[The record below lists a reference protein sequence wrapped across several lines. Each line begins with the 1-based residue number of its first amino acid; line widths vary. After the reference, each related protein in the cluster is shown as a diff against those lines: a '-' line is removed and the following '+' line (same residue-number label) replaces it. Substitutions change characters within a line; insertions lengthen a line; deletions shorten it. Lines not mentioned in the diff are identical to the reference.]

1 MVESVSPPEI
11 GVTPKRGKQY
21 EIGAKYSPADMNAL
35 FSAAIY
41 DLTQENVSI
50 AVVVPGVG
58 IQRQTVGETRV
69 RGLDLEAKAELTEH
83 LSLVGG
89 YSYMASDVL
98 RGSLWDGTSLK
109 GNEFEV
115 TPRHSASLWGYYSVP
130 GTKVSVGLGARYIGE
145 YYFAAANTD
154 KSDAAT
160 VFDAAFTYNIV
171 KGTDLALNVS
181 NLLDEQHVVGSGT
194 ADYYNPGREV
204 TAKLSY
210 SW

>member
-1 MVESVSPPEI
+1 
-11 GVTPKRGKQY
+11 
-21 EIGAKYSPADMNAL
+21 
-35 FSAAIY
+35 
-41 DLTQENVSI
+41 LTQENVSI
-50 AVVVPGVG
+50 AVVVPGGG
-58 IQRQTVGETRV
+58 IQQQTVGETRV
-69 RGLDLEAKAELTEH
+69 RGLDLEAKDELTER

-89 YSYMASDVL
+89 YSYMKSDVL

-115 TPRHSASLWGYYSVP
+115 TPRHSASLWSYYCVP

-145 YYFAAANTD
+145 YYFGAANTD